1 MSSDTIF
8 ALSSGQ
14 PPAAIAVMRISGPRA
29 SHAMTALTGDVLEER
44 RASLR
49 MLRAANGVILDQ
61 ALVLWFPGPA
71 TATGEDLL
79 EFHLHGGRAVVRA
92 VEMALTTLPGVR
104 PATAGEFT
112 RRAFENGR
120 IDLAE
125 AEGLADLLSA
135 ETEAQR
141 RNALALADGHLSR
154 AVEGW
159 QNELL
164 RISAMVE
171 ADLDFSDE
179 DDVGEGRTAAIAD
192 DMEQLT
198 NAMEAWLLRPPV
210 ERLKD
215 GLSVVLAGPPN
226 AGKSTLI
233 NTLVERDAVL
243 TSDIA
248 GTTRDVVEIP
258 VSIGGIALRL
268 ADTAGIRDETGD
280 VIEEM
285 GIERARAMI
294 DASDIL
300 LWLGPAADVPDHHP
314 AVIVIA
320 PQADVFANDPAW
332 QIEAQKADIKLSAKT
347 GEGMAALVDHIVML
361 ASTMLPSG
369 GEVALN
375 ERQRAAISDAIEA
388 LITDSEQEDLLIIA
402 ERLRLARMALDQLTG
417 RASTEHMLDTLFG
430 RFCIG
435 K

>member
-29 SHAMTALTGDVLEER
+29 SHAMIALAGDVLEER

-61 ALVLWFPGPA
+61 ALVLWFPGPT

-79 EFHLHGGRAVVRA
+79 ELHLHGGRAVVRA

-104 PATAGEFT
+104 PAVAGEFT

-141 RNALALADGHLSR
+141 RNAMALADGHLSR

-179 DDVGEGRTAAIAD
+179 DDVGEGRAATITD

-300 LWLGPAADVPDHHP
+300 LWLGSAADVPDHHP

-320 PQADVFANDPAW
+320 PQADVFADDPAW
-332 QIEAQKADIKLSAKT
+332 QVAAQKADIKLSAKT
-347 GEGMAALVDHIVML
+347 GEGMAALVDHIVTL

-388 LITDSEQEDLLIIA
+388 LIADSEQEDLLIIA